1 MFQVG
6 VQSSVHHVSPKPPTP
21 KPLNVEPSAVEFRL
35 SVAELRL
42 IAKICPSL
50 SLGFIEGLGV

>member
-1 MFQVG
+1 MFQAG

-21 KPLNVEPSAVEFRL
+21 KPLNVEASAVEFRL
-35 SVAELRL
+35 SVAELGL

-50 SLGFIEGLGV
+50 SLGFRA